1 MSRVRPWFARLGGL
15 FGKERRDRELEAELA
30 SHLEMHMEDNIRAGM
45 EPPEARRRAVLDL
58 GGVEQTKENYREQR
72 GVLWLDSL
80 IRDVRFGLR
89 MLRKNPGSTAVALLT
104 LALGVG
110 MNTAIF
116 TMAYA
121 TLLAPLPYPHPEQ
134 LVNVWSK
141 FQGHRNWVSAADFS
155 DWKRK
160 NGAFSDLSAVSTGD
174 FNVATQGAPEFIE
187 GLYATPGYYRSLGNR
202 FLVGRD
208 FLAEEGEPGK
218 DHVVILTY
226 RLWRHLAA
234 NAQVIGR
241 TIQINGA
248 PYTVVGVFAPGVADR
263 WDWEMI
269 VPLVFTPTQQFDH
282 DSRYLTVT
290 GRLKPGVTVQQAQ
303 TEMDSVAIQEA
314 KDYPK
319 SNHGWGNV
327 IEPFRNDF
335 LASDR
340 RLTLWL
346 LLGAVGFLLLIACMN
361 IANLLL
367 SNGIKRQ
374 GEVAIRVALG
384 AKPAAIFAQFI
395 TESLV
400 LAILGGLLGVATGY
414 ALLRD
419 LAAVIPLNTL
429 PAEADLQLNVPILLI
444 LLAAT
449 TVAGAVF
456 GCAPAWFASHAEP
469 SEILK
474 GYGRSGNG
482 LGRHQLRRVLVI
494 AEFALALPV
503 LAGAGLEVRSYWNLT
518 HIDLGIRT
526 DHVFGFYL
534 EPVRLLKDPNGIDP
548 YYRRILA
555 GIKAVPG
562 VTHVSAMTYLPLD
575 GLHAEMPFTLVGGS
589 AQAEPALRLHA
600 DLQQVTP
607 DYFQTFGIRIT
618 KGRPF
623 TDADNGS
630 SEKVALVN
638 EVFVSRYLAGLDP
651 LKQRVRMEQLLP
663 DEPQNGPAV
672 EWRIV
677 GVFHTVKSRG
687 SREDNP
693 EIDTPFWQES
703 FPIAGIGVRTAED
716 PAAMMKTIAEAVN
729 AVDSQAALYKP
740 RTLEHIESEV
750 LANDRFTLVLLS
762 SFAMAALLLAAVGVH
777 GLTAFSVAQRSH
789 EIAVR
794 MALGASRA
802 HLLGLIMKEGLV
814 LACIGLG
821 VGFSG
826 AYFVGRTMQSVLFG
840 VPAIDFSVLWEVGLI
855 LLFAALS
862 ACYVPAR
869 RAMRVDPMAALRYE

>member
-1 MSRVRPWFARLGGL
+1 MSRVRAWLARLGGL
-15 FGKERRDRELEAELA
+15 FEKQRRDRELDAELA
-30 SHLEMHMEDNIRAGM
+30 SHLEMHMADNIRAGM
-45 EPPEARRRAVLDL
+45 APPEARRRAVLAL
-58 GGVEQTKENYREQR
+58 GGVEQTKESYREQR
-72 GVLWLDSL
+72 GVPWLDPL

-89 MLRKNPGSTAVALLT
+89 MLRKNPGSTSVALLT

-116 TMAYA
+116 TVAYA

-141 FQGHRNWVSAADFS
+141 FQDHRNWVSAGDFS

-160 NGAFSDLSAVSTGD
+160 NGAFSELSAVSTGD
-174 FNVATQGAPEFIE
+174 FNVATRGAPEFIQ
-187 GLYATPGYYRSLGNR
+187 GLYATPGYYRGLGNR
-202 FLVGRD
+202 FLLGRD

-226 RLWRHLAA
+226 RLWRHLEA
-234 NAQVIGR
+234 NDQVIGR

-263 WDWEMI
+263 WDWELI
-269 VPLVFTPTQQFDH
+269 VPLVFTPTQQSDH

-290 GRLKPGVTVQQAQ
+290 GRLKPGVAIHQAQ

-314 KDYPK
+314 NDYPK
-319 SNHGWGNV
+319 SDRGWGNV

-346 LLGAVGFLLLIACMN
+346 LLGAVGFLLLIACVN

-367 SNGIKRQ
+367 SNGIK
-374 GEVAIRVALG
+374 VAIRVALG

-414 ALLRD
+414 ALLRY
-419 LAAVIPLNTL
+419 LTAAIPLNTL
-429 PAEADLQLNVPILLI
+429 PAEADLHLNVPILLI

-449 TVAGAVF
+449 TLAGAVF
-456 GCAPAWFASHAEP
+456 GCAPAWFASNAEP

-482 LGRHQLRRVLVI
+482 VGRHQLRRVLVI

-534 EPVRLLKDPNGIDP
+534 EPVRLLQDPNAIDP

-555 GIKAVPG
+555 GIQAVPG
-562 VTHVSAMTYLPLD
+562 VIHVSAMTYLPLE

-589 AQAEPALRLHA
+589 AQAGLSLRPNA

-630 SEKVALVN
+630 SERVALVN
-638 EVFVSRYLAGLDP
+638 EVFASRYLAGLDP

-672 EWRIV
+672 EWQIV
-677 GVFHTVKSRG
+677 GGFHTVKSRG

-693 EIDTPFWQES
+693 EIDTPFWQEPS
-703 FPIAGIGVRTAED
+703 PIAGIGVGTAED
-716 PAAMMKTIAEAVN
+716 PGAMIRTIAQAVN

-740 RTLEHIESEV
+740 RTMERIESEV

-802 HLLGLIMKEGLV
+802 RLFGFVMKEGL
-814 LACIGLG
+814 LWACIGLG
-821 VGFSG
+821 VGFLG
-826 AYFVGRTMQSVLFG
+826 AYFVGRTMRSVLFG
-840 VPAIDFSVLWEVGLI
+840 VPAIDFPVLLEVGLI

-869 RAMRVDPMAALRYE
+869 RAMRVDPMVALRYE